1 MTNNPPKAFTFTP
14 AVRDHTYTLTSFS
27 GASGSG
33 KSYSALEYATGLA
46 GGKKIAGIDTEAGRL
61 KHYADHFQFDHCDFK
76 PPFTPDRYMDAI
88 LQAEKD
94 GYEVIIVDSVSH
106 EWAGEGGIMDMQ
118 EETLE
123 RMSGGDYRKMGAL
136 TIPSWSKPKQAHKKM
151 MSRLLQV
158 RAHLI
163 FCLRAEE
170 KLSMETKTG
179 EDGRKKT
186 VIIAANDRPV
196 HQRWRP
202 ICEKNFIYEMTTSI
216 LLLPDQP
223 GVPIFT
229 KLQEQHK
236 DCFKHDEKISSRS
249 GELMRGWAE
258 NQKSDLIK
266 EGEDIAL
273 LGTERL
279 KQYWN
284 GLTQEQKA
292 ELLFHKPK
300 LKTIAETE
308 DAKISDTETETQP
321 KDTDT
326 SVSEDGEFFDG
337 Q

>member
-94 GYEVIIVDSVSH
+94 GYEVIIVDSISH

-123 RMSGGDYRKMGAL
+123 RMAGGDYRKMGAL

-236 DCFKHDEKISSRS
+236 DCFNSDNKISSRS

-266 EGEDIAL
+266 ESEDIAIM
-273 LGTERL
+273 GTERL

-284 GLTQEQKA
+284 NLNADQKA

-300 LKTIAETE
+300 LKTIAETNDDKLPE
-308 DAKISDTETETQP
+308 NETENQP
-321 KDTDT
+321 ENTDT
-326 SVSEDGEFFDG
+326 SNLEDRALFDR
-337 Q
+337 

>member
-1 MTNNPPKAFTFTP
+1 MTDNLPKAFTFIP

-33 KSYSALEYATGLA
+33 KSYSAMAYATGLA
-46 GGKKIAGIDTEAGRL
+46 GGKKIAVIDTEAGRA
-61 KHYADHFQFDHCDFK
+61 KHYADHFQFDHCDFT
-76 PPFTPDRYMDAI
+76 PPFTPDRYMEVI

-94 GYEVIIVDSVSH
+94 GYEVIIVDSISH

-123 RMSGGDYRKMGAL
+123 KLSGGDYRKRGPL
-136 TIPSWSKPKQAHKKM
+136 TIPSWSKPKMAHKKM

-170 KLSMETKTG
+170 KLSMETKT
-179 EDGRKKT
+179 DDQGRRKT

-196 HQRWRP
+196 NQRWHP
-202 ICEKNFIYEMTTSI
+202 ICEKNFIYEMTASV

-236 DCFKHDEKISSRS
+236 DCFKHDEKISSRA
-249 GELMRGWAE
+249 GELMRAWAE
-258 NQKSDLIK
+258 NEKSDLIK
-266 EGEDIAL
+266 EAEEVAL
-273 LGTERL
+273 LGTDRL

-284 GLTQEQKA
+284 GLTKEQKA

-300 LKTIAETE
+300 LKTIAENE
-308 DAKISDTETETQP
+308 DATLSETEN
-321 KDTDT
+321 KDKPEVTDT
-326 SVSEDGEFFDG
+326 SELQDGELFDG
-337 Q
+337 